1 MKDINVVGQ
10 EFFATIE
17 GNIDSIINLFPLQ
30 YEKQKE
36 VIIYVIDNLQHDE
49 IPVFQKES
57 TILSKEEKE
66 VFNEEIMDLNEIK
79 KDFIIILKMMMLI

>member
-36 VIIYVIDNLQHDE
+36 VIIY
-49 IPVFQKES
+49 S
-57 TILSKEEKE
+57 
-66 VFNEEIMDLNEIK
+66 
-79 KDFIIILKMMMLI
+79 